1 MPSYQSSGAR
11 QSPLR
16 SAGRAARTTAI
27 HAASI
32 GTNCLVMSTLTS
44 RVYRSG
50 VAVPL
55 LRAEAGRR
63 QCRLVGA
70 VPQDAD
76 GSVVNISSMSGR
88 NRATASGLRPAC
100 SRPGP
105 PPQREHPKRCR
116 PPTPGEAGHEPWH
129 RPARVRATP
138 PRPESDQRHRRPLS
152 FQTQCLV
159 GPRKI
164 VRAHRTE
171 LSIEVVQQSL
181 KTVLALSTSNRRTDE
196 ARDRCRPAPLNSM
209 TNRVNLCVRETHRY
223 LPSHTRIMLEERPG

>member
-1 MPSYQSSGAR
+1 MPACRRSSSGC
-11 QSPLR
+11 
-16 SAGRAARTTAI
+16 GRGSGQHLFDVRPKPGDGVRAPTRLLTA
-27 HAASI
+27 
-32 GTNCLVMSTLTS
+32 
-44 RVYRSG
+44 
-50 VAVPL
+50 
-55 LRAEAGRR
+55 
-63 QCRLVGA
+63 
-70 VPQDAD
+70 
-76 GSVVNISSMSGR
+76 
-88 NRATASGLRPAC
+88 RATTPA
-100 SRPGP
+100 
-105 PPQREHPKRCR
+105 EHPKRRR

-181 KTVLALSTSNRRTDE
+181 KTILALSTSNRRTDE